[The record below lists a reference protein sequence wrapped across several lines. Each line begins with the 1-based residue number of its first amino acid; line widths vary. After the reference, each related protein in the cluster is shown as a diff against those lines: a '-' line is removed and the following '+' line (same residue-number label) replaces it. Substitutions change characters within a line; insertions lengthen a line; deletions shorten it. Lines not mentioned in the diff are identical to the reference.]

1 MGLIGTEQN
10 YSLAFVRFTIFL
22 NSTRI
27 FVQKLILLLLISVR
41 KSKTKYPRS
50 LSAQSKQLSIS
61 DLSIIDFFNML
72 TGVNFTAWIQNM
84 NKRESTVSWFNFS
97 QLISHLWWK
106 KETVLQYKNL
116 WKNTYRDAIF
126 KLKLSIIIHISN
138 IESVS
143 SNIYLMQTNNLV
155 CW

>member
-116 WKNTYRDAIF
+116 WKNTYRDVIF

>member
-1 MGLIGTEQN
+1 MRLIGTEQN

-116 WKNTYRDAIF
+116 WKNTYRDVIF